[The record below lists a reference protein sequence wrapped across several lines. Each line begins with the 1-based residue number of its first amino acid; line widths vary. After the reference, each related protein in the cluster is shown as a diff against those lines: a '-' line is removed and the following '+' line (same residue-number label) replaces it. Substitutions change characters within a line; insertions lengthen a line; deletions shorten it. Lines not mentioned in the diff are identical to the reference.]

1 MSGSAR
7 IDVAQLNTYASWR
20 RALTL
25 PSVRGL
31 VVGRALLFPPDS
43 EVAAAVHVA
52 AELVHGGA

>member
-1 MSGSAR
+1 MSGSPR
-7 IDVAQLNTYASWR
+7 IDVAQLNTYASWG

-43 EVAAAVHVA
+43 EVTAAVDVA